1 VTAAVLILAS
11 LAVAAL
17 SLLFPSAPTY
27 DPWAWLVWGRE
38 IAHLDLSTVA
48 GPSWKPLPVL
58 FTIPLS
64 LFGSAAPLLWLVVA
78 RAGAILAVVL
88 AFRVAQRLG
97 GVVAGAAAAGGLLL
111 APWFVRNAALGNSE
125 GLMAAAV
132 LAAVDR
138 HLAGRPRQAFAC
150 GVAAA
155 LLRPEAWPFLAL
167 YAVWLLWRQRG
178 KVAGLVVAGLACL
191 PLLWLGPELWGSGNL
206 TRAADRARQP
216 LSNSA
221 AFSDHPV
228 VQVTRDAG
236 HLLTIPVWIAIA
248 LAAALILAGRVRR
261 EYALPFAVIALIV
274 VLWVLEVGVMTAHGF
289 SGNQRYLIVPAVLA
303 IVLGAIG
310 VGWVIELAAAT
321 SRAATIAAA
330 AVAAC
335 LFALPSVARFG
346 DVTRELRYQGELVSN
361 LSDAVNDAG
370 GAATLRACGRPYS
383 GPFLV
388 PAVAWQLHVHTSV
401 VGLRPRPPAVVFR
414 ARATGGARA
423 QPALRGLG
431 DAQQHTLGTAA
442 GWRIVGAC

>member
-1 VTAAVLILAS
+1 VGAAVLILAS
-11 LAVAAL
+11 LAIAAL
-17 SLLFPSAPTY
+17 TLLFPSAPTY

-58 FTIPLS
+58 FTIPFS
-64 LFGSAAPLLWLVVA
+64 LLGSAAPLLWLVVA
-78 RAGAILAVVL
+78 RAGAILAAVL

-97 GVVAGAAAAGGLLL
+97 GVVAGAAAAGGLVL

-132 LAAVDR
+132 LAAIDR
-138 HLAGRPRQAFAC
+138 HLAGRPRQAFAF

-167 YAVWLLWRQRG
+167 YALWLAWTQRG
-178 KVAGLVVAGLACL
+178 KVAGLVVAGLVCL
-191 PLLWLGPELWGSGNL
+191 PLLWLLPELWGSGNL

-216 LSNSA
+216 LANSA

-228 VQVTRDAG
+228 VQVARNAG
-236 HLLTIPVWIAIA
+236 HLLTIPVWIGIA
-248 LAAALILAGRVRR
+248 LAAALIVAGRVRR
-261 EYALPFAVIALIV
+261 EYAIAFAAIALIV

-303 IVLGAIG
+303 IVLGAVG
-310 VGWVIELAAAT
+310 VGWAIELTTAT
-321 SRAATIAAA
+321 SRAVTIAAA

-335 LFALPSVARFG
+335 LFALPSVGRFG

-361 LSDAVNDAG
+361 LSDAVDDAG
-370 GAATLRACGRPYS
+370 GAARLRACGRPYT

-401 VGLRPRPPAVVFR
+401 VGLAPRPPAVVFR
-414 ARATGGARA
+414 ARATGAAPA
-423 QPALRGLG
+423 QPTLRGLG
-431 DAQQHTLGTAA
+431 DARQRTLGSAA